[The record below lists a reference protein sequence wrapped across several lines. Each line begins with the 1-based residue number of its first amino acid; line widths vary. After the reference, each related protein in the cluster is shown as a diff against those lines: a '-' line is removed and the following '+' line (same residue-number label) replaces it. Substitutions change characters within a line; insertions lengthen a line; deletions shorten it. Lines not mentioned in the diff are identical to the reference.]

1 MQNFRAYATGLAYK
15 HSFYV
20 VGGSADMKH
29 SAEIY
34 SPSSNSW
41 LFVRSFVPEEAE
53 GFAVASLSGH
63 FLILTWSNWLG
74 VKLWQWTVLA
84 NPNPICTCRLIS
96 FFPDQLVER
105 DRLKQYG
112 ARMVQIGEEVW
123 VMVDED
129 DGVNQVGGSCAW
141 PVFPAPMFRP
151 SDGHEVVQ
159 KGYIYAFT
167 FRDGLNI
174 SWRKIPIFSILK

>member
-1 MQNFRAYATGLAYK
+1 MQNSRAYATGVAYK
-15 HSFYV
+15 HKFYV

-41 LFVRSFVPEEAE
+41 LFVRSFVPKEAE
-53 GFAVASLSGH
+53 GFAVASLGGRL
-63 FLILTWSNWLG
+63 LILTWSGWLG
-74 VKLWQWTVLA
+74 VKLWQWTILV
-84 NPNPICTCRLIS
+84 NPNICGCRLIS

-105 DRLKQYG
+105 DRLKQHG
-112 ARMVQIGEEVW
+112 ARMVQIGEEIW
-123 VMVDED
+123 VMVDEND
-129 DGVNQVGGSCAW
+129 RISQVGGSCAW

-151 SDGHEVVQ
+151 SDGLETVQ

-167 FRDGLNI
+167 FRDGLRI